1 MINKII
7 AERNRLN
14 QFGNNNHFSCKCGN
28 IIIAETGD
36 EITSDKFGFG
46 IEGENYCGTCMY
58 KYFVLKSTKYYYI
71 YFDNSRFVVWK
82 INQEKFAEINVFTH
96 EISALHHHYYVKIIT
111 HKYYDFILGV

>member
-14 QFGNNNHFSCKCGN
+14 QLGNNNHFSCKCGN

-71 YFDNSRFVVWK
+71 YFDNPKFVIWT
-82 INQEKFAEINVFTH
+82 INREKFAEVNAFTH
-96 EISALHHHYYVKIIT
+96 EIITLHHHYYLKVIT
-111 HKYYDFILGV
+111 RKYYNFILGV